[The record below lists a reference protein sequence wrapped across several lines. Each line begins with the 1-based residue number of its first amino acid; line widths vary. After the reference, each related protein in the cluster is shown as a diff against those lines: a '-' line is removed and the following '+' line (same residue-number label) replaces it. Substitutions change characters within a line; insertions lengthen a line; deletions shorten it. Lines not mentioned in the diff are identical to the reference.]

1 MKRILCVSFILGLL
15 MIFPLQSW
23 GQITPGNTQPFKFEI
38 TVGKSLTLESKSL
51 IKRASVVNPEIA
63 DVLVTSPTQVYVTAK
78 APGST
83 SLTFWGPNENVFA
96 VANILVTVDL
106 SVMRELVVQLFP
118 EEKDV
123 KVVSVHNNIAV
134 TGTVTSATALSQ
146 ITDMLQPYSAKKVI
160 NLAEV
165 SGIQQVMVEVKI
177 IEISHSNLKQL
188 GINWN
193 YIYKGT
199 SAFLSFGTISAL
211 TQGLNSLLNAS
222 TNTVAG
228 AVNRTHNSFA
238 GVIDALDE
246 KGLLKVLA
254 SPTLTTISGKT
265 ANFLAGGEIPIP
277 VPQVANVGAGS
288 TITVEYKPFGV
299 GLNFTPV
306 VLSSKKINFQVS
318 PEVSEPDFSNTIR
331 LSGFVLPTFATRRAS
346 TTIELDDGQSFVMAG
361 LLRDD
366 SRKIIS
372 KFPLLGDAP
381 ILGALFRSTKWQRNE
396 TELVIVATPRLVK
409 PIDMTKEPLP
419 ADNYSEPS
427 DFEFYLNGRTQGSG
441 AGTGRSSNR

>member
-1 MKRILCVSFILGLL
+1 

-23 GQITPGNTQPFKFEI
+23 GQITPGNTQPFTFEI

-106 SVMRELVVQLFP
+106 SEMRELVVQLFP
-118 EEKDV
+118 EEKNV

-165 SGIQQVMVEVKI
+165 SGIQQVMVEVKV

-306 VLSSKKINFQVS
+306 VLSSNKINFQVS
-318 PEVSEPDFSNTIR
+318 PEVSEPDFSNTIT

-372 KFPLLGDAP
+372 KFPLLGDTP